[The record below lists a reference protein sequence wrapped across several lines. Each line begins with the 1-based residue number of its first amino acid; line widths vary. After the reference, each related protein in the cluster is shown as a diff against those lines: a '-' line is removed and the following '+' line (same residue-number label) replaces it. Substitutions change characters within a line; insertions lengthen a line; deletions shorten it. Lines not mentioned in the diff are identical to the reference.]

1 MWIAQS
7 LIWSIV
13 LAAPAAF
20 LDTRALIEQALDE
33 PAQITLENV
42 SLSDAI
48 ARVTEQTGVRL
59 VMAPHVMD
67 LLPHGGDT
75 VIQKAELAN
84 VPLRRGL
91 NELFGPL
98 GMTFEVQNDHVAIV
112 PKTALFVLGR
122 PATWAELELLHQLGS
137 MQPGLDTEALNTLR
151 NRVQFQVPER
161 DPWTSLAES
170 IRAVGAGAGDDVL
183 TTACGRLGWT
193 WQLAGENVVVTTWEQ
208 QTRLWLRRP
217 ITLRV
222 TSRPLFDALDE
233 IGRMVN
239 VPIRIEGSPPM
250 PRSYSINVSDA
261 PAERVL
267 DKIAAETGL
276 TYIVDGSS
284 VVFYATGAEPRAN
297 GVALA
302 AGATPTG
309 GGAADPWFCKIVV
322 RLDDGTQVEFP
333 LRESE
338 VPADLR
344 ALRENAKNRV
354 FELARQELAAGKP

>member
-1 MWIAQS
+1 MWITKS
-7 LIWSIV
+7 LIWSII
-13 LAAPAAF
+13 LAAPATF

-48 ARVTEQTGVRL
+48 ARVTEQSGVRL
-59 VMAPHVMD
+59 MMAPHVMD

-91 NELFGPL
+91 TELFGPL
-98 GMTFEVQNDHVAIV
+98 GMTLQVQDDHVAIV

-122 PATWAELELLHQLGS
+122 PATWAELELLQQLAS
-137 MQPGLDTEALNTLR
+137 MHPGLDAEALNTLR
-151 NRVQFQVPER
+151 SRVQFQVPER
-161 DPWTSLAES
+161 DPWTSLADS
-170 IRAVGAGAGDDVL
+170 IRAVGAGPGDDVL

-193 WQLAGENVVVTTWEQ
+193 WQLSGENVVVTTWEQ
-208 QTRLWLRRP
+208 QTREWLRRP

-239 VPIRIEGSPPM
+239 VPIRIEGAPPM
-250 PRSYSINVSDA
+250 PRSYSINVTDA

-284 VVFYATGAEPRAN
+284 VVFYATNGAEPRAN

-302 AGATPTG
+302 AGTSPTG
-309 GGAADPWFCKIVV
+309 SGAPDPWFCKIVIK
-322 RLDDGTQVEFP
+322 LDDGTQVEFP

-338 VPADLR
+338 VPAELR
-344 ALRENAKNRV
+344 SLREQAKNRV
-354 FELARQELAAGKP
+354 FEIARQELSAGK